1 MAINFDTDNPTKLLS
16 AFKKAIDD
24 KKIVTWSYD
33 KDGYF
38 THAPEQWRYKA
49 WLRPTIYT
57 GRLTM
62 NFLSGQDVTT
72 KPLYAVYHGRFIESM
87 LTHCDEL
94 FNAGAATALPTNSD
108 VITKRAA

>member
-1 MAINFDTDNPTKLLS
+1 
-16 AFKKAIDD
+16 
-24 KKIVTWSYD
+24 
-33 KDGYF
+33 
-38 THAPEQWRYKA
+38 
-49 WLRPTIYT
+49 
-57 GRLTM
+57 M
-62 NFLSGQDVTT
+62 NFLGGQDVTT